1 MSTHKAFDSR
11 LSESHQNG
19 KRPKLLNE
27 KNWNYNDKKLD
38 LKTENQAKKIQFND
52 RRKSSGNFEMIL
64 LNIKRTAITRK

>member
-27 KNWNYNDKKLD
+27 KNWNYN
-38 LKTENQAKKIQFND
+38 EKKIRFKYGKLGEEN
-52 RRKSSGNFEMIL
+52 SI
-64 LNIKRTAITRK
+64 